1 MGAWKTLNGILG
13 MLAPNGKSK
22 QERGYLSQILFG
34 LLRFRI
40 TETVSITAAVDKR
53 VLTVTKVLQFI

>member
-53 VLTVTKVLQFI
+53 VTKVLQFI